1 MLRYL
6 RISEGKLIPAQHD
19 QAQVLVYV
27 APDEQER
34 KYLIETLKLDEHT
47 LISALDPDELSRLE
61 FEPEHAALIFKRPR
75 NYSSEDQ
82 FLFKVASTGVFL
94 FKNFLIIVLADDAP
108 LFEGRGFARVV
119 SLQDVFLRMF
129 HRSVFHFEE
138 HLRVINMIADQL
150 EQEVSKA
157 MENKHLV
164 SLFTLQKS
172 LVYYLNAITSNL
184 RLIDKLKIHA
194 LRLGFSAENQEFLD
208 DLVIETTQCQEQASV
223 HSQVLSGLM
232 DARVGVVNNN
242 LNTLMKTLTL
252 VMIFIMLPQLVVSL
266 FSMNVD
272 LPFPAPQDAENYAE
286 RSNMGPFVMICIIS
300 VAAIVLTWLFL
311 RFKKLS

>member
-1 MLRYL
+1 MLKYL
-6 RISEGKLIPAQHD
+6 RIVDGKLVAAQHD

-27 APDEQER
+27 APTEQEK
-34 KYLIETLKLDEHT
+34 KYLVETLKLDEHT
-47 LISALDPDELSRLE
+47 LSSALDPDELSRLE

-94 FKNFLIIVLADDAP
+94 FKDFMIIVLADDAP
-108 LFEGRGFARVV
+108 LFEGRGFGRIS
-119 SLQDVFLRMF
+119 SLQDVFLRMLY
-129 HRSVFHFEE
+129 RSVFHYEE
-138 HLRVINMIADQL
+138 HLRVINMITDQL
-150 EQEVSKA
+150 EQEVNKT
-157 MENKHLV
+157 MDNKHLV

-184 RLIDKLKIHA
+184 RLIDKLKIHS
-194 LRLGFSAENQEFLD
+194 LRLGFSSENQEFLD
-208 DLVIETTQCQEQASV
+208 DLVIETTQCQEQANV
-223 HSQVLSGLM
+223 HSQVLAGLM

-242 LNTLMKTLTL
+242 LNVLMKTLTL

-272 LPFPAPQDAENYAE
+272 LPFPAPVDRTDVETE
-286 RSNMGPFVMICIIS
+286 RVMWPFVAIVIIS
-300 VAAIVLTWLFL
+300 FVSIGLTWVFL
-311 RFKKLS
+311 RLKKIS

>member
-6 RISEGKLIPAQHD
+6 RISEGKLVPAQHD

-47 LISALDPDELSRLE
+47 LTSSMDPDELSRLE

-82 FLFKVASTGVFL
+82 FLFKVASIGVFL
-94 FKNFLIIVLADDAP
+94 FKNFMIIVLADDAP
-108 LFEGRGFARVV
+108 LFEGRGFGKIA
-119 SLQDVFLRMF
+119 SLQDVFLRMLY
-129 HRSVFHFEE
+129 RSVFHFEE
-138 HLRVINMIADQL
+138 HLRVINMITDQL

-194 LRLGFSAENQEFLD
+194 LRLGFSTENQEFLD
-208 DLVIETTQCQEQASV
+208 DLVIETTQCQEQSSV
-223 HSQVLSGLM
+223 HSQVLNGLM

-242 LNTLMKTLTL
+242 LNGLMKTLTL
-252 VMIFIMLPQLVVSL
+252 VMIFIMMPQLVVSI
-266 FSMNVD
+266 FSMNVK
-272 LPFPAPQDAENYAE
+272 LPLPGEE
-286 RSNMGPFVMICIIS
+286 VLWPFWLILGITLIS
-300 VAAIVLTWLFL
+300 VLATWLFL